1 MLAGVFILT
10 RVRDRL
16 RGFPEKSRYTLYPE
30 QWKVQRV
37 FDELWTHVT
46 HHMMAYTQANHLLP
60 FEVFLLMMLL
70 EEHKEV
76 RRIRNILAEF
86 QFKR

>member
-1 MLAGVFILT
+1 MEVHKESSQ
-10 RVRDRL
+10 L
-16 RGFPEKSRYTLYPE
+16 RREE
-30 QWKVQRV
+30 
-37 FDELWTHVT
+37 E
-46 HHMMAYTQANHLLP
+46 MMAYTQANHLLP